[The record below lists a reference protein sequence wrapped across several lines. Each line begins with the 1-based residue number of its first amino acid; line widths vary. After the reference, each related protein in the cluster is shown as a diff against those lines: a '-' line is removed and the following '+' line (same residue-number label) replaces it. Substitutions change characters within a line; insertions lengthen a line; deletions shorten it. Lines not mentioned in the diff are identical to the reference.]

1 MKADMKKLIRNSF
14 IAFAFKCYATINTG
28 RRLKPAPYLKL
39 LANEFELVAKRKTRK
54 LAVAV
59 PPRHGKTTMGS
70 IALSAWIV
78 GHDPAARVMII
89 TYGAELAEDIVPQ
102 IRTVMQSDWY
112 KEAFPT
118 RLTKKKVDDLVTTDG
133 GRIRAVSIEGATTG
147 KGGDYLILDDVVQI
161 KDHDNIRVLERANQ
175 LFDSAIRTRLDNP
188 KHGCIVILMHRLH
201 ENDLIGHVS
210 QQGGWKRI
218 VLPLI
223 APKSRKY
230 DLGKGEIWHRKKG
243 ELLRP
248 DAMTAREIAEL
259 RSSKEKPGFETLQQ
273 QNPGGTDRLRL
284 KPEHFPTFEPTQV
297 PLAEL
302 PVVLSIDPGLKG
314 GATNDYSVIQV
325 YSPCE
330 GRHLLRDQW
339 RERARFDDLRSA
351 TLKLIGGYRPSVI
364 LIEDTGM
371 GPMLLDKIKPR
382 PGMEVVKI
390 RQPGED
396 KVERLRKHRAL
407 IRDGLVQPCAGA
419 LWLEDFIA
427 EVTLFPYVPFDDQ
440 VDAMTQ
446 YLNWIITNPTP
457 KKRPPMGIIQG
468 VDCQGRPLQPPANV
482 PNIQTK
488 FGVVRLG
495 SRVMPNAPFLQAKPW
510 VKY

>member
-1 MKADMKKLIRNSF
+1 MKAEMEKLIRNSF

-28 RRLKPAPYLKL
+28 RRLKLAPYLKL
-39 LANEFELVAKRKTRK
+39 LAKEFALVAERKTRK

-70 IALSAWIV
+70 IALPAWIV

-112 KEAFPT
+112 KQAFQT

-161 KDHDNIRVLERANQ
+161 KDHDNIKVLERANQ

-188 KHGCIVILMHRLH
+188 REGCIVILMHRLH

-210 QQGGWKRI
+210 QQSGWKQI
-218 VLPLI
+218 ALPLI
-223 APKSRKY
+223 APRSRKY
-230 DLGKGEIWHRKKG
+230 DLGNGKTWHRKTG

-248 DAMTAREIAEL
+248 GAMTAGQIAEL
-259 RSSKEKPGFETLQQ
+259 RASRQKPGFETLQQ
-273 QNPGGTDRLRL
+273 QNPGGADRLHL
-284 KPEHFPTFEPTQV
+284 KPEHFPTFDPAQV
-297 PLAEL
+297 PSSEL

-314 GATNDYSVIQV
+314 AATNDYSVIQV

-330 GRHLLRDQW
+330 EGHLLRNQW
-339 RERARFDDLRSA
+339 RERARFDDVRSA
-351 TLKLIGGYRPSVI
+351 TLKLMAVYRPSVI

-371 GPMLLDKIKPR
+371 GPTLLDKIKPQR
-382 PGMEVVKI
+382 GMEVVKI
-390 RQPGED
+390 KQPGED
-396 KVERLRKHRAL
+396 KIERLRKHRAL
-407 IRDGLVQPCAGA
+407 IRNRLVQLSAGA
-419 LWLEDFIA
+419 PWLDDFIA
-427 EVTLFPYVPFDDQ
+427 EVTVFPHAGFDDQ

-446 YLNWIITNPTP
+446 YLDWITTNPKP
-457 KKRPPMGIIQG
+457 QKRPAMGLIQG
-468 VDCQGRPLQPPANV
+468 VDSQGRPMSPTANV
-482 PNIQTK
+482 QGTQAKGCVVLRRSQQT
-488 FGVVRLG
+488 F
-495 SRVMPNAPFLQAKPW
+495 NAPFRLPKVT